1 MTRIESKYYSDVAS
15 IAKSLERI
23 ANTLEGRKQEGKEL
37 SEDVDR
43 EADWLINQ
51 YNRNRAP
58 EDHIN
63 DVDEI
68 DQNNQPFGD

>member
-1 MTRIESKYYSDVAS
+1 MTRIESKYYSDIAS

-23 ANTLEGRKQEGKEL
+23 ANTLEGRKQEEKEL

>member
-23 ANTLEGRKQEGKEL
+23 ANTLEGRKQEEKEL